1 MPYVVL
7 KGDFRWWY
15 RWIVNEFGTAGMEV
29 KELYFKKNQS
39 TRFKLGRKKI
49 KGKNGRIMIMKK
61 VKIIIYTLCFVLV
74 ALTTFQHKVLAEYRS
89 DSARIKIILSH
100 NEENTQDTPHT
111 TQSTIIVGNKPF
123 RTVGMLTPDYIT
135 EPITSL
141 GTSTP
146 WSQTLDGVE
155 TVDGR
160 IVNGVTLRHTI
171 THYGTYHTANHR
183 SYRFYWNIDL
193 EQVEGQHVDIQRR
206 TITIDYSWVRTG
218 GRWVITG
225 TERTILDGGE
235 YAVNLETFYAPK
247 INEKYPL
254 QPMSSTPRYTTFVD
268 LGTTLNINQILS
280 ETTPFDYLF
289 NIDTVH
295 SGATNQLLNWVDKT
309 GTELPPP
316 GHYHLESISGE
327 PMNNA
332 GLITGIGK
340 TTWLQRVTDFDGD
353 STEFERDVTI
363 QTDKKP
369 NINLVYDD
377 GDLAGT
383 PFTDGTANGGID
395 GWSNVPLRAV
405 VHSKNDDDSYVV
417 DGYYF
422 NQINDDQGGIA
433 HGDNQKE
440 PASRVYATETVG
452 TNVTGVMVDDAKTTE
467 LSVTT
472 DPVSMKI
479 DRTNPVAAASY
490 DSDTDTLINQS
501 EDDLSGL
508 QMTKVA
514 IVSPGDPAPAE
525 TAYRDFSEWQSLV
538 NGNRQYDI
546 YVIATDKAGNT
557 ATTTL
562 TNQFLRGGTTNLEIS
577 KTVVGKYGA
586 YHKPFEVTV
595 VLEDDQGMAVNGAYT
610 VSSSLVDVADY
621 TLTFVNGAG
630 VVYLKHGETISIQG
644 IPVGYKYTV
653 KETDEAITVG
663 DSVYSVTYNGAPSAT
678 GVTAVLDGS
687 AAQVEIKNIRETI
700 PDTGIEENR
709 GTLLLGSTL
718 ILLVF
723 LIALNRYCD
732 KKRRYQL

>member
-1 MPYVVL
+1 M
-7 KGDFRWWY
+7 
-15 RWIVNEFGTAGMEV
+15 
-29 KELYFKKNQS
+29 
-39 TRFKLGRKKI
+39 

-61 VKIIIYTLCFVLV
+61 VKIIICILLVMYTTDVQNVFAERGPGVIPVPVTMNWTSQGSGLLSQYSRVVHITVGDETVHAYQFEDLSVTANDMLV
-74 ALTTFQHKVLAEYRS
+74 GTRTSGIASNWIYNLRLPDGRVFPHYYLFREVITTIS
-89 DSARIKIILSH
+89 
-100 NEENTQDTPHT
+100 ENTPGVRVRDM
-111 TQSTIIVGNKPF
+111 SIRIN
-123 RTVGMLTPDYIT
+123 LTPTNNWPPPDT
-135 EPITSL
+135 
-141 GTSTP
+141 
-146 WSQTLDGVE
+146 WV
-155 TVDGR
+155 
-160 IVNGVTLRHTI
+160 
-171 THYGTYHTANHR
+171 TYHVSATYEYVNSRWVKQGDVYANSGIIGSFYFDTELSYAPIIDGNLPVPESSTTSSYTANIPTGTMQPLTHQ
-183 SYRFYWNIDL
+183 L
-193 EQVEGQHVDIQRR
+193 EQNITLSDLNENITVE
-206 TITIDYSWVRTG
+206 
-218 GRWVITG
+218 
-225 TERTILDGGE
+225 
-235 YAVNLETFYAPK
+235 
-247 INEKYPL
+247 
-254 QPMSSTPRYTTFVD
+254 
-268 LGTTLNINQILS
+268 
-280 ETTPFDYLF
+280 
-289 NIDTVH
+289 
-295 SGATNQLLNWVDKT
+295 SGATNRTLTDTAKAVV
-309 GTELPPP
+309 GTPQNELYVLTDL
-316 GHYHLESISGE
+316 GGQ
-327 PMNNA
+327 PMNN
-332 GLITGIGK
+332 GSLITGIGK

-383 PFTDGTANGGID
+383 PFTDGTANGGVD

-440 PASRVYATETVG
+440 PASKVYATETAG

-467 LSVTT
+467 LSATT
-472 DPVSMKI
+472 EPVSMKI
-479 DRTNPVAAASY
+479 DMTNPVAAASY
-490 DSDTDTLINQS
+490 DTDTDTLINQS

-546 YVIATDKAGNT
+546 YIIATDKAGNT

-562 TNQFLRGGTTNLEIS
+562 TNQFLRGGATNLEIS

-595 VLEDDQGMAVNGAYT
+595 ALEDDQGIAVNGAYT
-610 VSSSLVDVADY
+610 VSSSLAGVADY
-621 TLTFVNGAG
+621 TLTFVNGVG
-630 VVYLKHGETISIQG
+630 VVYIKHGETISIQG
-644 IPVGYKYTV
+644 ISVGYKYTV
-653 KETDEAITVG
+653 KETDEVITVG
-663 DSVYSVTYNGAPSAT
+663 DSLYSVTYNGGASAT

-687 AAQVEIKNIRETI
+687 SAQVEIKNIRETI

>member
-1 MPYVVL
+1 
-7 KGDFRWWY
+7 
-15 RWIVNEFGTAGMEV
+15 
-29 KELYFKKNQS
+29 
-39 TRFKLGRKKI
+39 
-49 KGKNGRIMIMKK
+49 MKK
-61 VKIIIYTLCFVLV
+61 VKIIICILLV
-74 ALTTFQHKVLAEYRS
+74 MLTTNLQNVFAERG
-89 DSARIKIILSH
+89 
-100 NEENTQDTPHT
+100 T
-111 TQSTIIVGNKPF
+111 GNKQLPMYVNWLDDVTNPQSIYS
-123 RTVGMLTPDYIT
+123 RRL
-135 EPITSL
+135 SL
-141 GTSTP
+141 H
-146 WSQTLDGVE
+146 
-155 TVDGR
+155 VDG
-160 IVNGVTLRHTI
+160 IPLH
-171 THYGTYHTANHR
+171 
-183 SYRFYWNIDL
+183 SW
-193 EQVEGQHVDIQRR
+193 QVEDLG
-206 TITIDYSWVRTG
+206 VRTNQL
-218 GRWVITG
+218 T
-225 TERTILDGGE
+225 
-235 YAVNLETFYAPK
+235 
-247 INEKYPL
+247 
-254 QPMSSTPRYTTFVD
+254 
-268 LGTTLNINQILS
+268 LGTTTASFTNRWINDLTFPDGTEVGPMWLEPTTRIVVTAIGPNVRRYQLWASISLTSDRSDPTTTRACTYYVEATYRQFTTHWEKTPYLAFDDSGIVGTFEFETALSYAPRVNNISPIPSSSHTTGYTANIPTGTMQPLIHHLEQNITLSDLN
-280 ETTPFDYLF
+280 E
-289 NIDTVH
+289 NITVE
-295 SGATNQLLNWVDKT
+295 SGATNRTLTDTATAAV
-309 GTELPPP
+309 GTPQNELYILTDLA
-316 GHYHLESISGE
+316 GQ
-327 PMNNA
+327 PMNN
-332 GLITGIGK
+332 GSLITGIGK

-383 PFTDGTANGGID
+383 PFTDGTANGGVD
-395 GWSNVPLRAV
+395 GWSNVPLRAIV
-405 VHSKNDDDSYVV
+405 NSKNDDDSYVV

-440 PASRVYATETVG
+440 PASKVYATETAG

-467 LSVTT
+467 LSATT

-514 IVSPGDPAPAE
+514 IVSPGAQAPAE

-595 VLEDDQGMAVNGAYT
+595 ALEDDQGIAVNGAYT
-610 VSSSLVDVADY
+610 VSSSLADVADY

-630 VVYLKHGETISIQG
+630 VVYIKHGETISIQA

-663 DSVYSVTYNGAPSAT
+663 DSLYSVTYNGGESET
-678 GVTAVLDGS
+678 GVTAVLDGNT
-687 AAQVEIKNIRETI
+687 AQVEIKNIRETI